1 MGWLIALGVLTG
13 LAILPLGAGA
23 IYNFDGPKAY
33 LLVGPVRIQLYPGKK
48 KDKKS
53 QKTVKKASPAKK
65 ASADKSKSTNKKGGS
80 FTDFLPLVQTLLDLL
95 IDFRTKIRVK
105 RLELKLILAGGDPCD
120 LAINYGR
127 AWAALGNLRPQLER
141 FFVIKKRDLE
151 VACDF
156 TADKTL
162 VFAQLDLTITVGRLL
177 YLVVRYG
184 IRVLRQFLSI
194 MKLRK
199 GGAKT

>member
-23 IYNFDGPKAY
+23 IYNSDGPRAY

-48 KDKKS
+48 KEKKPH
-53 QKTVKKASPAKK
+53 KTEKKAAPAKK
-65 ASADKSKSTNKKGGS
+65 APADKPKSTNKKGGS

-105 RLELKLILAGGDPCD
+105 RLELKLVLAGGDPCD
-120 LAINYGR
+120 LAVNYGR
-127 AWAALGNLRPQLER
+127 AWAALGNLMPQLER

-151 VACDF
+151 VECDF

-162 VFAQLDLTITVGRLL
+162 VFAQLDITITVGRLL

>member
-23 IYNFDGPKAY
+23 IYNTDGPKAY
-33 LLVGPVRIQLYPGKK
+33 LLIGPVRIQLYPAKK
-48 KDKKS
+48 REKKAK
-53 QKTVKKASPAKK
+53 KTVKKAAPTKKK
-65 ASADKSKSTNKKGGS
+65 ASGKPKSTNKKGGS
-80 FTDFLPLVQTLLDLL
+80 FADFLPLVQTLIELL

-105 RLELKLILAGGDPCD
+105 RLELRLILAGGDPCD

-127 AWAALGNLRPQLER
+127 AWAALGNLMPQLER
-141 FFVIKKRDLE
+141 FFIIKKRDLE
-151 VACDF
+151 VECDF
-156 TADKTL
+156 TADKIL
-162 VFAQLDLTITVGRLL
+162 VFAQLDLTITLGRIL
-177 YLVVRYG
+177 YLAVRYG
-184 IRVLRQFLSI
+184 SRVLRQFLSI